1 MQRGLVMI
9 DCFNCRV
16 SEYTPYN
23 IWTMILERIA
33 DMSGNDKTTPS
44 VINPKALGRD
54 VWGDLVVGTSENAPV
69 PHLQSCHAKR

>member
-1 MQRGLVMI
+1 MQRGLVRT

-33 DMSGNDKTTPS
+33 DMSGNEKSTPS
-44 VINPKALGRD
+44 VISPKAIGRG
-54 VWGDLVVGTSENAPV
+54 VWGDLVVGTSESAPV
-69 PHLQSCHAKR
+69 PHLQSFHTKR